1 MKKAKLLPESAKC
14 PFSCILK
21 LAEVYSGLY
30 GDSKG
35 HHRPPH
41 RYPTPQDATPAV
53 VN

>member
-1 MKKAKLLPESAKC
+1 MKTAKLLPESVKC
-14 PFSCILK
+14 PFPCILK
-21 LAEVYSGLY
+21 PTEVYSGLY

-41 RYPTPQDATPAV
+41 RPLPRDATPAV